1 MHVRVFMCRFTSRQF
16 RSLNEPWFHFSTNK
30 SLLCATFVFRSK
42 KWHFTCLQ
50 LDTTVESDPF
60 SVDRVISICSTVFF
74 GWEKESFQL
83 IAFCMRTKL
92 RHFNFSYI
100 KSYHWRWRRYNN
112 KDHTEMSLPTCIRS
126 LSLAIFVLTA
136 RHCSLYATYIIMTFQ
151 L

>member
-1 MHVRVFMCRFTSRQF
+1 MHVRVFVCRFTSRQF

-50 LDTTVESDPF
+50 LDTTFESDPF
-60 SVDRVISICSTVFF
+60 SVDRVICICSTIFWV
-74 GWEKESFQL
+74 EERKLSIDCILYENQIAPFQL
-83 IAFCMRTKL
+83 TFHTLSHIR
-92 RHFNFSYI
+92 
-100 KSYHWRWRRYNN
+100 RRYNN

-126 LSLAIFVLTA
+126 LSLAISVLTA